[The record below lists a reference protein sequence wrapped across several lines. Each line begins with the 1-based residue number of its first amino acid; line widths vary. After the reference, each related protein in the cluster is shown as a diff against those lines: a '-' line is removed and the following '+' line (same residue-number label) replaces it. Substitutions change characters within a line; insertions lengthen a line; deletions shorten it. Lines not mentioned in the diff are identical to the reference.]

1 MRCVSAEFFMDLQWD
16 EFDTLHLIV
25 ENPSTMGKIISELKL
40 ICNSGESSFIFSN
53 HGKEIRT
60 DKCVEI
66 IVDPFEIEFNSRHIL
81 NKLYSELLEAEE
93 YFALEKA
100 EINSKIL
107 LYLEKMS
114 SELAYDAISYELNL
128 DTTKLLKMYDVK
140 INLEYSSLV
149 EKLIEY
155 IKIMSL
161 LLKKY
166 VIILV
171 NIKSYLSGIEI
182 SKLKKMALYYKVNL
196 FLIDNI
202 EGQIQED
209 DVVYIIDGD
218 NCIIKK

>member
-1 MRCVSAEFFMDLQWD
+1 M
-16 EFDTLHLIV
+16 
-25 ENPSTMGKIISELKL
+25 
-40 ICNSGESSFIFSN
+40 
-53 HGKEIRT
+53 
-60 DKCVEI
+60 
-66 IVDPFEIEFNSRHIL
+66 
-81 NKLYSELLEAEE
+81 
-93 YFALEKA
+93 
-100 EINSKIL
+100 
-107 LYLEKMS
+107 YLEKIS

-128 DTTKLLKMYDVK
+128 DTTKLLKLYDVK